1 MCPKCFDTPTF
12 YTTGNI
18 KSMEDEVGGNRWVG
32 CGISLRNL
40 FAVLRD
46 SNFFPLISFLSLA
59 HLTEDLSL
67 NIIIINSGK

>member
-1 MCPKCFDTPTF
+1 
-12 YTTGNI
+12 
-18 KSMEDEVGGNRWVG
+18 MEDEVGGNRWVG

-46 SNFFPLISFLSLA
+46 SNCFPLISFLSLA

-67 NIIIINSGK
+67 NIVIINSGK